1 MVCGEP
7 CFEDPHLDTLLNP
20 DLIFEILS
28 ESTETYD
35 RGRKYVAQSECR
47 IEQFVRQTGGQ
58 WLYTESADP
67 NGSIEVASIACLLPL
82 SRVYHRIEFQAA
94 ASS

>member
-47 IEQFVRQTGGQ
+47 IEQFVRQTGG
-58 WLYTESADP
+58 LPSHDLR
-67 NGSIEVASIACLLPL
+67 NCVSLGLDCL
-82 SRVYHRIEFQAA
+82 Q
-94 ASS
+94 